1 MSDDT
6 RAMQREAW
14 AAVVGALPV
23 PAALVDEA
31 GAVLAGNRWLGVED
45 GATLLRHNADVAP
58 GLAFGADGTTR
69 WRVRPLDNA
78 DASDAAV
85 LLATAERLHA
95 SDHLLRRFFSSGE
108 SLFVVYDQA
117 GRIVESNKAWENLLG
132 YSADEVFGL
141 DSWTLLPPDDLTTRA
156 QVEADLRDHGRA
168 EPVFQMRRSDGSFRL
183 VKWALHFDTTVGRC
197 FGIGRDITD
206 EDRIAQELHR
216 RATTDELTGLANRA
230 TFVEA
235 LSEALADGAL
245 PSVMFMDL
253 DNFKVINDSLGHH
266 AGDIL
271 LAALGRRL
279 DNLAESEDSLV
290 GRLGGDEFVVMLRD
304 STVARAIGAATETIE
319 AMEEPFV
326 LHGRNVQMHLS
337 IGISHAV
344 PGADAD
350 ALLGEADTAAYEAKE
365 RGRAQFVVFDSQ
377 LRDTVNRRFNVEA
390 SLRTALDEDRID
402 VMFQPIVQLPGRGVV
417 GAEALVRL
425 RSHDGAIVAPGQFLD
440 VAFAAGLMP
449 RIGRRVLELAL
460 KAGRELSDAD
470 RHMILSVNL
479 SASELGQPDIVDY
492 VASALDHSGFPAEDL
507 LIEITESVVL
517 ATDAAI
523 PVLHQLREL
532 GLRIALDDFGTGFSS
547 LAHLRQ
553 LPIDVVK
560 IDRSFVADLE
570 RDPVTRA
577 LTASLIDLCT
587 TLQKDVVVEGIETA
601 DQASA
606 VEQLGAHRAQGFLFH
621 RPMPFAELHG
631 LVTKANRVAHEL
643 AL

>member
-1 MSDDT
+1 MSDHR
-6 RAMQREAW
+6 RAIQREAW

-31 GAVLAGNRWLGVED
+31 GSVLAGNRWLGVER
-45 GATLLRHNADVAP
+45 GATLLRQTADVAP

-69 WRVRPLDNA
+69 WRVRPLDNT
-78 DASDAAV
+78 DGSEAAV

-117 GRIVESNKAWENLLG
+117 GRVVESNKAWENLLG

-156 QVEADLRDHGRA
+156 RVEAELRDHGRA
-168 EPVFQMRRSDGSFRL
+168 EPVFQMRRADGSFRL

-206 EDRIAQELHR
+206 EDRIAQELQR

-279 DNLAESEDSLV
+279 DNLAVSEDSLV

-304 STVARAIGAATETIE
+304 STVERAMDAATETIE
-319 AMEEPFV
+319 AMEEPFL
-326 LHGRNVQMHLS
+326 LHGRSVQMHLS
-337 IGISHAV
+337 IGISHAM

-402 VMFQPIVQLPGRGVV
+402 VVFQPIVQLPGRGIV

-425 RSHDGAIVAPGQFLD
+425 RGHDGEVIAPGKFLD

-449 RIGRRVLELAL
+449 RIGRRVLDLAL
-460 KAGRELSDAD
+460 QAGRDLIAAD
-470 RHMILSVNL
+470 RRITLSVNL
-479 SASELGQPDIVDY
+479 SASELGQPDIVEHL
-492 VASALDHSGFPAEDL
+492 ASALDRSGFPAEDL

-517 ATDAAI
+517 ATDATI
-523 PVLHQLREL
+523 PVLHQLRGL

-577 LTASLIDLCT
+577 LTASLVDLCT

-606 VEQLGAHRAQGFLFH
+606 VEQLGAHHAQGFLFH
-621 RPMPFAELHG
+621 RPMPFAELRG
-631 LVTKANRVAHEL
+631 LVTFDDRVQHPVI
-643 AL
+643 

>member
-58 GLAFGADGTTR
+58 GLAFGADGATR

-290 GRLGGDEFVVMLRD
+290 GRLGGDEFVVM
-304 STVARAIGAATETIE
+304 SCSMAATCRCI
-319 AMEEPFV
+319 
-326 LHGRNVQMHLS
+326 
-337 IGISHAV
+337 
-344 PGADAD
+344 
-350 ALLGEADTAAYEAKE
+350 
-365 RGRAQFVVFDSQ
+365 
-377 LRDTVNRRFNVEA
+377 
-390 SLRTALDEDRID
+390 
-402 VMFQPIVQLPGRGVV
+402 
-417 GAEALVRL
+417 
-425 RSHDGAIVAPGQFLD
+425 
-440 VAFAAGLMP
+440 
-449 RIGRRVLELAL
+449 
-460 KAGRELSDAD
+460 
-470 RHMILSVNL
+470 
-479 SASELGQPDIVDY
+479 
-492 VASALDHSGFPAEDL
+492 
-507 LIEITESVVL
+507 
-517 ATDAAI
+517 
-523 PVLHQLREL
+523 
-532 GLRIALDDFGTGFSS
+532 
-547 LAHLRQ
+547 
-553 LPIDVVK
+553 
-560 IDRSFVADLE
+560 
-570 RDPVTRA
+570 
-577 LTASLIDLCT
+577 
-587 TLQKDVVVEGIETA
+587 
-601 DQASA
+601 
-606 VEQLGAHRAQGFLFH
+606 
-621 RPMPFAELHG
+621 
-631 LVTKANRVAHEL
+631 
-643 AL
+643 